1 MPIPPAE
8 LLTIPPSFARA
19 RARPGLGMGMG
30 LSMATNKWEPASP
43 SALARLLADIS
54 PRRSPVSFSDELSI
68 NEHHAVDFDGGEFG
82 VGRYTGFEGEG
93 PGLGLGMGLGLGLE
107 EALSPPSLETSDGSD
122 ETPSP
127 PPGEMDR
134 DVLGLMRGFAEAPSA
149 RAASDLETDREREDG
164 SVKPS
169 QISSSKEDE
178 EQDEGAEALR
188 QSAKGLYALWRA
200 GRVRAGKGGSE
211 AEDKA
216 AFVRIVGDAISI

>member
-1 MPIPPAE
+1 
-8 LLTIPPSFARA
+8 
-19 RARPGLGMGMG
+19 MGTG
-30 LSMATNKWEPASP
+30 LSMATNKWAPASP

-68 NEHHAVDFDGGEFG
+68 NEHHAVDFDGGELGMGVGVG

-93 PGLGLGMGLGLGLE
+93 PGLGLGLGMGLGLGLE
-107 EALSPPSLETSDGSD
+107 EALSPPSLETSDDSD

-134 DVLGLMRGFAEAPSA
+134 DVLGLMRSFAEVPSA
-149 RAASDLETDREREDG
+149 RAASDLEADREREDD

-169 QISSSKEDE
+169 QISSSSSKDE
-178 EQDEGAEALR
+178 EQDKGEDEGVEALR

-200 GRVRAGKGGSE
+200 GRVRAGNGGSE

-216 AFVRIVGDAISI
+216 AFVRIVGDAIGI

>member
-1 MPIPPAE
+1 
-8 LLTIPPSFARA
+8 
-19 RARPGLGMGMG
+19 MG
-30 LSMATNKWEPASP
+30 LSMTNKWEPASP
-43 SALARLLADIS
+43 SALARLLADLS
-54 PRRSPVSFSDELSI
+54 PRRSPVSFSDELSGH
-68 NEHHAVDFDGGEFG
+68 EHHAVDFDGGELG
-82 VGRYTGFEGEG
+82 LGRYTGFEGEG
-93 PGLGLGMGLGLGLE
+93 PGLGLGLGMGSGLGLE
-107 EALSPPSLETSDGSD
+107 EALSPPSLETSDDSD

-149 RAASDLETDREREDG
+149 RAASDLEADREGEDD

-169 QISSSKEDE
+169 QISSSLSKDE
-178 EQDEGAEALR
+178 EQDKGEDEGGEALR

-216 AFVRIVGDAISI
+216 AFVRIVGDAIGI